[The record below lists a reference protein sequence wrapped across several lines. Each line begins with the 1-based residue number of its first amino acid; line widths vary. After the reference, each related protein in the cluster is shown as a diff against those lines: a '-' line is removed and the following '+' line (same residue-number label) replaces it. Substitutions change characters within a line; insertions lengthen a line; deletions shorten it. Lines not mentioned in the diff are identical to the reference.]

1 MRIPVFRH
9 GQIAALAFR
18 IGLAG
23 ASLAIMPGSSFAV
36 RPESPEVVAAIDK
49 GVAFLGSPAAED
61 DRIGARSL
69 QCYCLLKYAASDPA
83 HPKVDPTNPK
93 IVAAVNRIQKALGNR
108 DPAKLETGSLDIY
121 STGLAI
127 IFLVE
132 FDKEKYRPDIECLL
146 ASLRKRQKP
155 HGGWG
160 YPERETGDTSM
171 TQYGVLSSWVATKAG
186 FAVPQESIESVA
198 TWLMR
203 TQDPTGGFGYQGN
216 VAPNA
221 GALVNQS
228 EIKPSMTAAGSGSL
242 YICADW
248 LDLLNPKEKRK
259 DLPTALK
266 EVKSKDA
273 LKDRPKTTKIDLR
286 AIREAEALSKQWMAA
301 NTKIEGI
308 QWTHYYLYAL
318 ERCMAFRDKFDHKD
332 EPEPQWYNE
341 GAAFLMKTQTE
352 SGSWN
357 GQCGTVPDTAF
368 SVLFLMR
375 NTRKMAKTLELYG
388 KSTMIGGR
396 GIPADTRNVLV
407 KANGTL
413 MARPL
418 SSASDTLLAI
428 IEKQGGQEF
437 DKSVALLADLPDSQ
451 LKALTTKYGDRIR
464 DLVGNKSPEA
474 RLAAVLAL
482 GKTRDL
488 DNVET
493 LIYALTD
500 PDPRVVRAA
509 NDGLLRMRRISTEA
523 SLPENFSEEDRR
535 FLVEKW
541 KAWYQSIRP
550 GVDMR

>member
-9 GQIAALAFR
+9 GQIAASAFG
-18 IGLAG
+18 IGLVVV
-23 ASLAIMPGSSFAV
+23 SLATMPGSSFALT
-36 RPESPEVVAAIDK
+36 PESPEVQAAIKK
-49 GVAFLGSPAAED
+49 GVAFLESKPAED

-69 QCYCLLKYAASDPA
+69 QCYCLLKYAKSDPA
-83 HPKVDPTNPK
+83 LPKVDSTHP
-93 IVAAVNRIQKALGNR
+93 IIAVAVNRIQKALGTR
-108 DPAKLETGSLDIY
+108 DPAKLEAKDWDVY

-132 FDKEKYRPDIECLL
+132 LDKEKHHADIECLL
-146 ASLRKRQKP
+146 TSLQNRQKP

-186 FAVPQESIESVA
+186 FAVPQKSIESVA
-198 TWLMR
+198 TWLLR

-216 VAPNA
+216 VAPTA

-228 EIKPSMTAAGSGSL
+228 EVRPSMTAAGSGSL

-248 LDLLNPKEKRK
+248 LDLINPKEKRK

-273 LKDRPKTTKIDLR
+273 PKDRPKTSKIELR
-286 AIREAEALSKQWMAA
+286 AVHEAEDRSKQWMAA
-301 NTKIEGI
+301 NNKIEGM
-308 QWTHYYLYAL
+308 QWAHYYLYAL
-318 ERCMAFRDKFDHKD
+318 ERCMAFRDKFDHRD
-332 EPEPQWYNE
+332 EAEPQWYNE
-341 GAAFLMKTQTE
+341 GAAFLLKTQTE
-352 SGSWN
+352 SGNWS

-368 SVLFLMR
+368 SILFLMR
-375 NTRKMAKTLELYG
+375 NTRKMAKIVEVYT
-388 KSTMIGGR
+388 KSTMVGGR
-396 GIPADTRNVLV
+396 GIPPDTRNILV
-407 KANGTL
+407 KANGQIV
-413 MARPL
+413 ARPL
-418 SSASDTLLAI
+418 VSASDDLLVQ
-428 IEKQGGQEF
+428 IEKQGGREF
-437 DKSVALLADLPDSQ
+437 DKAVSVLAELPGSQ
-451 LKALTTKYGDRIR
+451 LEALTAKYGARIR

-474 RLAAVLAL
+474 RLAAVQAL
-482 GKTRDL
+482 GKARDL

-509 NDGLLRMRRISTEA
+509 NDGLLRMRRISTEVT
-523 SLPENFSEEDRR
+523 LPENFSEEDRR
-535 FLVEKW
+535 FLVERW